1 MIGLFK
7 PISRVFQRFTSPD
20 EAFFQEI
27 EAILLQSDLGVR
39 ATSRIIEE
47 LRGAAKKERVKTAD
61 DLLAL
66 LKAGLTE
73 TLKSHAAD
81 RRPHVLPAVE
91 LIVGVNGTGKTTT
104 IAKLAHRAQVEG
116 ESVILAAADTYRA
129 AAIEQLGVWSERLGA
144 DLVKHERGADAAAV
158 VFDAIAAAQA
168 RGAEVVLV
176 DTAGRLHTQVNL
188 MEELKKLKRVAE
200 AQAGPEAVR
209 TLLII
214 DATTGQNGLVQ
225 ARVFHEA
232 LQVDG
237 IILTK
242 LDGTAKGGIAV
253 AIEEELD
260 LPILMVGTGEH
271 LEDLEPFDPVR
282 FVEALVSK
290 G

>member
-47 LRGAAKKERVKTAD
+47 LRGAAKKERVKTSE
-61 DLLAL
+61 DLLTL

-73 TLKSHAAD
+73 ALESH
-81 RRPHVLPAVE
+81 PAERQSDVSPTVE

-104 IAKLAHRAQVEG
+104 IAKLAHRAQAEG
-116 ESVILAAADTYRA
+116 RSVILAAADTYRA
-129 AAIEQLGVWSERLGA
+129 AAIEQLAVWSERLGT

-158 VFDAIAAAQA
+158 VYDAIAAAQA
-168 RGAEVVLV
+168 RRAEVVLV

-200 AQAGPEAVR
+200 AQAGPEAVK

-225 ARVFHEA
+225 AQVFHEA

-260 LPILMVGTGEH
+260 VPILMVGTGEH
-271 LEDLEPFDPVR
+271 LEDLEPFDPRR
-282 FVEALVSK
+282 FVEALVSE